1 MRKSHE
7 KKRLHFASRASL
19 LMRLEAP
26 VFEQAKRLVSFSFRN
41 AQTCQHEVLLLLLQL
56 WHGLLV
62 QSPRVGP
69 PFDRSSISNGKR
81 ESGLPD
87 EHFTVKERRCVPLH
101 AGEQRM
107 EQVLGVR
114 RLSAGM
120 LNAHQDERGMNL
132 KSLICQACAEIG
144 SLVSLL
150 PRCFQV
156 IPFIGTPA
164 QAQQR
169 L

>member
-7 KKRLHFASRASL
+7 KKRLHFASRAAL

-81 ESGLPD
+81 EAGLPD
-87 EHFTVKERRCVPLH
+87 EHFTGKEGRSVPRPSGGQH
-101 AGEQRM
+101 M
-107 EQVLGVR
+107 EQGLGGPPP
-114 RLSAGM
+114 SPG
-120 LNAHQDERGMNL
+120 
-132 KSLICQACAEIG
+132 
-144 SLVSLL
+144 LL
-150 PRCFQV
+150 HSP
-156 IPFIGTPA
+156 PD
-164 QAQQR
+164 
-169 L
+169 

>member
-62 QSPRVGP
+62 CGPRVGP
-69 PFDRSSISNGKR
+69 PFDRSSISNSKR

-87 EHFTVKERRCVPLH
+87 EHFTVKERRRLPLH
-101 AGEQRM
+101 PAHPPIEQ
-107 EQVLGVR
+107 
-114 RLSAGM
+114 
-120 LNAHQDERGMNL
+120 
-132 KSLICQACAEIG
+132 
-144 SLVSLL
+144 LL
-150 PRCFQV
+150 
-156 IPFIGTPA
+156 A
-164 QAQQR
+164 
-169 L
+169 